1 MQRFSMLRRLAA
13 RRAIPL
19 ISRNFA
25 QKSNPPPVPAKKGL
39 SSVLALELEYER
51 EEGAGS
57 SEATMGEVRAE
68 LADWRFDV
76 APQRARFS
84 LSRRVG
90 AQEVRL
96 DLDCTPVP
104 AEDDEAGAEGDEDGG
119 RAEGAEGAD
128 EEEAPADGY
137 RMLVTIKE
145 PGKASALQ
153 VGCFLGSALR
163 IHRVALFP
171 AGKEPSADVVFGGV
185 RSSNIVG
192 KVAQQKLHSSQS
204 PHLLA
209 PNFHPLAAVGRVTRL
224 RGPQL

>member
-1 MQRFSMLRRLAA
+1 MVFRRLAA

-19 ISRNFA
+19 ISRNFG
-25 QKSNPPPVPAKKGL
+25 KMSNPPPVLTKKGL

-51 EEGAGS
+51 EEGAVS

-76 APQRARFS
+76 APHRARFA

-104 AEDDEAGAEGDEDGG
+104 AEDDEAGAEGGEDGG
-119 RAEGAEGAD
+119 RAEGADGAD
-128 EEEAPADGY
+128 EDEAPADGY
-137 RMLVTIKE
+137 RMLVTITE

-185 RSSNIVG
+185 RNEQYWMARSLNRNCLVHNP
-192 KVAQQKLHSSQS
+192 LTYS
-204 PHLLA
+204 PLISR
-209 PNFHPLAAVGRVTRL
+209 PLAAVGRVTRL